1 MVAKVSFIWYFTL
14 SVKQKC
20 PLNTTSGGRRRLFLD
35 LEGAGETYF
44 TAPPYLQPGKLD
56 WWNINTVV
64 LAFCNIH
71 LLFGC
76 NSCTTGFMFHD
87 FGHPR
92 KILEWGIWDAAS
104 GWDLANTSKNAEII
118 STRTVKKS
126 PVISK
131 KLLLLLANWRWCW
144 RCWCLINQKL
154 TSASLATCQL
164 QETWLWG
171 NGILLISSSA

>member
-1 MVAKVSFIWYFTL
+1 MSFKYDQRRKKEAVLRLGRSWRNLFYCSSLFTTWKTGL
-14 SVKQKC
+14 KW
-20 PLNTTSGGRRRLFLD
+20 RH
-35 LEGAGETYF
+35 
-44 TAPPYLQPGKLD
+44 